1 MHPNQQTKL
10 EVYFQIRGAK
20 VVHLFEFCNKKTKNI
35 GKKGKENSHKVKP
48 EFFERK
54 QGISLTK

>member
-1 MHPNQQTKL
+1 M

-35 GKKGKENSHKVKP
+35 GKKGKENSHKEKP